1 MNFENVDCIKREAKV
16 WLGIDLIGDLQRV
29 SESDNFNQNLKKIVE
44 YYNGNNEESFAKLRN
59 CIQEIK
65 LRLLEQKYNC
75 KLTKKGFNSIK
86 IIKDYNLYELSE
98 SLSFSMNLR
107 RELAESGINNL
118 QDLCLSVGEK
128 SNEIIRSYDSL
139 DSLELTV
146 RSHNALKRYGIKS
159 IEELTNMSVEELKN
173 IRNLGVKCQE
183 EIISKLYKNGYIL
196 SESSN
201 NDNNNIEV
209 KRIKLSEHSILELKE
224 RFKAIGIELKG

>member
-16 WLGIDLIGDLQRV
+16 WFGIDLIGDLQRV

-75 KLTKKGFNSIK
+75 KLTKNGFNSIK

-107 RELAESGINNL
+107 RELVESGINNL

-146 RSHNALKRYGIKS
+146 RSHNALKRYGNE
-159 IEELTNMSVEELKN
+159 IEN
-173 IRNLGVKCQE
+173 
-183 EIISKLYKNGYIL
+183 
-196 SESSN
+196 
-201 NDNNNIEV
+201 
-209 KRIKLSEHSILELKE
+209 
-224 RFKAIGIELKG
+224 F